1 MRTLYYEGLV
11 PAGQVINARAEREVV
26 ELATP
31 QREASIFG
39 SVGPNLVAINLS
51 DFVAQPLPQRQYV
64 IAPILPER
72 GLAMLLLH
80 AEWARPWSHST
91 SVGQQLVVS
100 PS

>member
-72 GLAMLLLH
+72 V
-80 AEWARPWSHST
+80 WPCFCST
-91 SVGQQLVVS
+91 RSGQDPGRIQHRLGNS
-100 PS
+100 